1 MDEENKNLKDVS
13 SELGMAIKD
22 NTISISYTKTN
33 KLITGLYMVTDTIEK
48 DEPIRAKLRGLGV
61 EILSDINSLS
71 AKSILALDQKIAET
85 MSFLE
90 IASTINL
97 ISEMNASILKKEFV
111 ELRESIKQY
120 TKIKPLWLEDFL
132 HEPEQLE
139 EKNKETPKSR
149 FTFLESPIGQNE
161 PAYYQQTRTRIG
173 VQKGSTLMK
182 ALSTAQVSDIHKI
195 NKKNSENFN
204 ALKKERRDNILSV
217 IRDNG
222 GNATITDIKNKI
234 NNMGEKTLQRELFA
248 MVKDSVLYK
257 TGEKRWS
264 KYFIQN

>member
-1 MDEENKNLKDVS
+1 MDEENKNLKDTS
-13 SELGMAIKD
+13 SASLVLKDKAI
-22 NTISISYTKTN
+22 SMSYTKTN

-71 AKSILALDQKIAET
+71 AKSISALDQKIAET

-120 TKIKPLWLEDFL
+120 KKIKPLWLEDFL
-132 HEPEQLE
+132 HEPEQIE
-139 EKNKETPKSR
+139 EKSKENPKSR
-149 FTFLESPIGQNE
+149 FTFLESHIGHIDSQ
-161 PAYYQQTRTRIG
+161 YQQTRTRIG
-173 VQKGSTLMK
+173 VQKGSTLMN
-182 ALSTAQVSDIHKI
+182 ALSGVEVSDSNKI
-195 NKKNSENFN
+195 NKTKSENFN
-204 ALKKERRDNILSV
+204 ILKKERREEILSV
-217 IRDNG
+217 IKDNG
-222 GNATITDIKNKI
+222 GNATITDIKNKM
-234 NNMGEKTLQRELFA
+234 NNMGEKTLQRELLA

-264 KYFIQN
+264 KYFLS